1 MCLESISG
9 NPPKVIQHFCSCKAG
24 QGACNH
30 KVALL
35 YQAAHYSM
43 LNLKTVPVIPS
54 KTSVPQEWHK
64 PRTAGVSTECSQ
76 DIHVRKP
83 KFKSNIGGKRS
94 FDGVKSSLY
103 NPITSDFPPKKFI
116 EDFQSEIISNFPDT
130 QFSKLFS
137 SSATYTKSHFGLV
150 PHGSIL
156 SYQQKLATDYSHV
169 IKIPQCRDFP
179 LLPANN
185 CAQTYSTALTRKES
199 LYIQGQQ
206 ITLEES
212 HQVEKET
219 RDQSDNPFWHE
230 VRKKRI
236 TASKFKRVGARKKD
250 YESLVNQLKKTVR
263 QTEAMR
269 YGLANEGNAAMIYA
283 DSKGVNVRRTGF
295 VINPG
300 CPHLGASPDY
310 IVFDPSETDDT
321 FGLLELKCLQ
331 CSSIRDAKCLRLCNG
346 EPKLRKTHDY
356 YYQIQGQLG
365 ITGMH
370 WCDLMVLCKD
380 DWHIERVYFAEDFF
394 HTMCFNLDRFYFE
407 FFLCT
412 LI

>member
-116 EDFQSEIISNFPDT
+116 EDFQSEMISNFPDT

-169 IKIPQCRDFP
+169 IKIPNAEIF
-179 LLPANN
+179 L
-185 CAQTYSTALTRKES
+185 S
-199 LYIQGQQ
+199 
-206 ITLEES
+206 
-212 HQVEKET
+212 
-219 RDQSDNPFWHE
+219 F
-230 VRKKRI
+230 
-236 TASKFKRVGARKKD
+236 
-250 YESLVNQLKKTVR
+250 R
-263 QTEAMR
+263 QTTVHRLTAQHSRER
-269 YGLANEGNAAMIYA
+269 NHYT
-283 DSKGVNVRRTGF
+283 SKGNKSHWRSLTKLRRKH
-295 VINPG
+295 VINQII
-300 CPHLGASPDY
+300 L
-310 IVFDPSETDDT
+310 
-321 FGLLELKCLQ
+321 FGMK
-331 CSSIRDAKCLRLCNG
+331 
-346 EPKLRKTHDY
+346 
-356 YYQIQGQLG
+356 
-365 ITGMH
+365 
-370 WCDLMVLCKD
+370 
-380 DWHIERVYFAEDFF
+380 
-394 HTMCFNLDRFYFE
+394 
-407 FFLCT
+407 
-412 LI
+412 